1 MLMNAQ
7 ESCLLL
13 VDVQEK
19 LTPFVSEQVAL
30 INNCRWLL
38 RLAKEL
44 NVMTLISEQ
53 YPKGLGNTIP
63 ELQNI
68 IKDTAYAK
76 VHFSCASDGSC
87 MHAITA
93 TNRNQ
98 IIVIGIEAHVCVLQT
113 AIELQLENKQVF
125 VVADAVSSR
134 NVEDKDIALARM
146 RMLGIQIVTKEMV
159 FFEWLRQAGTAE
171 FKRLS
176 QEFMKN

>member
-1 MLMNAQ
+1 MLMSAQ

-19 LTPFVSEQVAL
+19 LTPFVMENTAL
-30 INNCRWLL
+30 INNCHWLL

-44 NVMTLISEQ
+44 NVVTVITEQ
-53 YPKGLGNTIP
+53 YPKGLGNTVSQ
-63 ELQNI
+63 LQEVTSN
-68 IKDTAYAK
+68 TAYTK
-76 VHFSCASDGSC
+76 VHFSCAGDKDC

-98 IIVIGIEAHVCVLQT
+98 IIIIGIEAHVCVLQT
-113 AIELQLENKQVF
+113 AIELQLANKQVF

-134 NVEDKDIALARM
+134 HNEDKAIALARM
-146 RMLGIQIVTKEMV
+146 QMLGIQIVTKEMV